1 MNSKIFRFNL
11 QNKIEPLKS
20 VFSFERMTQ
29 HKMSFKVTYSLVSFA
44 IQSTSP
50 STKLGDVQLLL
61 LPNPVCILT
70 ISFAVFIEGS
80 NWNTNLSNPF
90 LTFYD
95 ILYNPFRLQ
104 NNNQI
109 CLIELMITK

>member
-1 MNSKIFRFNL
+1 
-11 QNKIEPLKS
+11 
-20 VFSFERMTQ
+20 
-29 HKMSFKVTYSLVSFA
+29 MSFKDTYSLVSFA